1 MAYASTKFP
10 GEIHFYAAGLDDPSK
25 FTPRN
30 HFHYSE
36 HLDWLPLHDDLPKHG
51 TTAGEGFSDD
61 G

>member
-36 HLDWLPLHDDLPKHG
+36 HLDWLPLHDDLPKHC